1 VVEMREPDV
10 PKSLTSPRRAIVA
23 LIAVAAVAAIAMTI
37 RDGAL
42 ASRWTDAL
50 GVLLGAL
57 AGTFV
62 GERLAY
68 ISGRVSATWL
78 GWVQMATIG
87 LLIVGAVSW
96 QALPDYCRLPVS
108 FAMGLVIVAATV
120 YVQRLR
126 MRLP

>member
-1 VVEMREPDV
+1 
-10 PKSLTSPRRAIVA
+10 
-23 LIAVAAVAAIAMTI
+23 
-37 RDGAL
+37 
-42 ASRWTDAL
+42 
-50 GVLLGAL
+50 
-57 AGTFV
+57 
-62 GERLAY
+62 
-68 ISGRVSATWL
+68 
-78 GWVQMATIG
+78 MATIG

>member
-1 VVEMREPDV
+1 VRWPVRSLANGWRTYPDG
-10 PKSLTSPRRAIVA
+10 SPRR
-23 LIAVAAVAAIAMTI
+23 
-37 RDGAL
+37 
-42 ASRWTDAL
+42 
-50 GVLLGAL
+50 
-57 AGTFV
+57 
-62 GERLAY
+62 
-68 ISGRVSATWL
+68 
-78 GWVQMATIG
+78 GWVVQMATIG